1 MLHKSTATCAEEGH
15 AREKRSEKTFEC
27 TSARLGSSAPKKAA
41 SRAAHG
47 HPWPPL
53 SIQISSEAELLD
65 RVLARCQLRRYDARD
80 ADHGEAAVV
89 ELPVAHVH
97 VIHAE
102 AEGVTEVADLLVG
115 ALLPD
120 LLQDSAPN
128 EDGKEAD
135 LSGERVERAGA
146 GREALR
152 TREPQEVL
160 PNEADGS
167 HHRHAPVLQLGL
179 PEDPEVLLLADLA
192 EAEGVEVPERSHRP
206 DLSSR
211 VKRRGRLAARCRR
224 AHQPPVLCNGTPGG
238 PRAPQSFDGGA
249 AGCEH
254 STGQCEPC
262 DVGGCSCLRWRSLA
276 TAANARFTGTGR
288 GLRHMGRSQGW
299 SNECPGRSGVHRR
312 ERGAERHGACHVQGA
327 DHAALRLALLC
338 EATGQG
344 AGFACGA
351 GSVGQVPEA

>member
-192 EAEGVEVPERSHRP
+192 EAEGVEEAEGSHRA
-206 DLSSR
+206 DLSGR
-211 VKRRGRLAARCRR
+211 VEGRRRLAARRRR
-224 AHQPPVLCNGTPGG
+224 ARQRPPLCDGAPGG
-238 PRAPQSFDGGA
+238 ARARRSFEGRA

-254 STGQCEPC
+254 SAGQCEAC
-262 DVGGCSCLRWRSLA
+262 DAGGCSTLRRRGLA
-276 TAANARFTGTGR
+276 AAANAFFPGVGR
-288 GLRHMGRSQGW
+288 GLRQDGGLEGW
-299 SNECPGRSGVHRR
+299 SNEGLSRSGVHRS
-312 ERGAERHGACHVQGA
+312 ERSAERH
-327 DHAALRLALLC
+327 
-338 EATGQG
+338 
-344 AGFACGA
+344 
-351 GSVGQVPEA
+351 